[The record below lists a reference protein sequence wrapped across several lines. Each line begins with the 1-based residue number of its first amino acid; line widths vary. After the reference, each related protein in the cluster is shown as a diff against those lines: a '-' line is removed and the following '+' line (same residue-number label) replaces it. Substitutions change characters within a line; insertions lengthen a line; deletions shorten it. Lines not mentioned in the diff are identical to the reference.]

1 MNCFYDWT
9 SRGVK
14 LAALFGLCAAAVSCS
29 DEETPD
35 KPVPA
40 TIALEE
46 GTVSEHSIS
55 FKLTP
60 SDALAA
66 YYAVFEEGQP
76 VPSIEQLFDVEGVGI
91 PADPTVSRRYVA
103 DNLDFNTHYTIVAAA
118 RNVLGYSELATIS
131 MRTAAPVPALS
142 LAAGKATAYT
152 LTFDV
157 TPVHAGRVAYA
168 CVKKG
173 DALPDAEA
181 IFARGTEVA
190 AAEAGTYTVEGL
202 EPETEY
208 RIVAAAYDLPLET
221 TVVSDPIDMATVSA
235 KPNIGDF
242 YYSDGTWS
250 SELDASKTPIA
261 IVFYVNA
268 ATEFGDAS
276 DNYFRKDGT
285 TPLGEVNGYAFALN
299 IASDAASWSFY
310 DSWGDAVGCS
320 TDKTD
325 FLGYSNTRK
334 IVAEANKI
342 GGLSDSESDNW
353 PATYY
358 AMVDYDKTY
367 PAPAASSGWFL
378 PSAGQLKYIFD
389 NYFDASG
396 RPNEQFAAV
405 YQALGDKASNFCM
418 EDSKYWSSTEA
429 GDTQAYLVDCATS
442 SFNTGSI
449 SATRKGGGTWYQY
462 YVRSVLV
469 F

>member
-9 SRGVK
+9 SRSIR

-76 VPSIEQLFDVEGVGI
+76 VPSVEQLFDPEGAGI

-103 DNLDFNTHYTIVAAA
+103 DDLAFNTRYTIVAAA

-131 MRTAAPVPALS
+131 MRTAAPVPTLA
-142 LAAGKATAYT
+142 LAAGKVTAYT
-152 LTFDV
+152 LSFDL

-190 AAEAGTYTVEGL
+190 VEPGTYTVEGL

-208 RIVAAAYDLPLET
+208 RIVAAAYDLPRET
-221 TVVSDPIDMATVSA
+221 TVVSDPIDMTTDAA
-235 KPNIGDF
+235 KPHIGDF

-250 SELDASKTPIA
+250 SELDASKTPIG
-261 IVFYVNA
+261 IVFYTEA

-276 DNYFRKDGT
+276 ANYFCKDGT
-285 TPLGEVNGYAFALN
+285 TPLGEVNGYALALN
-299 IASDAASWSFY
+299 IASDAACWSFY

-325 FLGYSNTRK
+325 FLGYDNTRK
-334 IVAEANKI
+334 IVAAADKV
-342 GGLSDSESDNW
+342 GGLSDSESNNW

-358 AMVDYDKTY
+358 AVVDYEKKY
-367 PAPAASSGWFL
+367 PAPATSSGWFL

-389 NYFDASG
+389 TYYDTNG
-396 RPNEQFAAV
+396 KPNEQFAAIFE
-405 YQALGDKASNFCM
+405 ALGDKALPFCTR
-418 EDSKYWSSTEA
+418 DTQYWSSTES
-429 GDTQAYLVDCATS
+429 GDTQAYLVDCDTA
-442 SFNTGSI
+442 SFNTGSV
-449 SATRKGGGTWYQY
+449 SSTRKGGGTWYQY